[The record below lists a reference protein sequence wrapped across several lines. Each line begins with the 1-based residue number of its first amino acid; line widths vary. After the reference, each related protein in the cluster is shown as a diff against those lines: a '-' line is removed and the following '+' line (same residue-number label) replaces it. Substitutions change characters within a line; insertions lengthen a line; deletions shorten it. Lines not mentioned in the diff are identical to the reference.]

1 MQDDNIVIY
10 FLSAFFFVVFSIIC
24 LESFPMLVAI
34 IMILIGLIFLLND
47 IRNNKKGK
55 YLLLV

>member
-47 IRNNKKGK
+47 IRNNKKR
-55 YLLLV
+55 